1 MLARRGITRV
11 FSEGGPRV
19 GAALVAQGLADEML
33 LLTSPRPLGREGVE
47 ALSPQSRAILAD
59 PATYRV
65 VEQGLFG
72 VDSFIH
78 YERR

>member
-1 MLARRGITRV
+1 
-11 FSEGGPRV
+11 
-19 GAALVAQGLADEML
+19 ML
-33 LLTSPRPLGREGVE
+33 LFTSPRPLGRKGVE
-47 ALSPQSRAILAD
+47 ALSPQSRATLIDEEA
-59 PATYRV
+59 YRL